1 MPQSGQMRYRQRG
14 LRGLLKV
21 RVSFSA
27 HLGRALFSRRMWT
40 EIGFFFGLCKG
51 GIKCPN
57 AMQYGTARYNASKH
71 TVARRYALYV
81 LSAH

>member
-1 MPQSGQMRYRQRG
+1 MMRAET
-14 LRGLLKV
+14 
-21 RVSFSA
+21 SF
-27 HLGRALFSRRMWT
+27 FS
-40 EIGFFFGLCKG
+40 GLCKG

-81 LSAH
+81 RSAQ